1 MPSTRPTVDPVLDI
15 LEEMGYDFDELE
27 GDGYKRSIKEAMIK
41 SHPDKGGDS
50 EKFIIL
56 NEEWQKL
63 RKGGSRPT
71 GVKEKRTTIKGD
83 KLMGKDAK
91 KDTPSPI
98 TDKSKLLPG
107 KGKFSAD
114 DIPKEEGEDE
124 GEGEDDGG
132 SKVDDIIKFLNGEV
146 KQKLDEINTSVVEIK
161 DVLDTQNQLAEDR
174 DEDMRQALLDSRK
187 SKREGKLE
195 GDDKK
200 GGLKEKLLGQVTKP
214 VEGFLGKLI
223 KFVTMTFVGAVVNR
237 IMGIL
242 KDPGQLLDPI
252 KNFFNALIGLVNL
265 VIKGL
270 WLITGAPINL
280 LINGINKGTQSLLKT
295 FNKATGLLK
304 IPPIELPEIPYIPRP
319 PDIPTIPLSKTAQA
333 KNEGVAMAGG
343 GEVPEV
349 ESGMDGADGIA
360 GAPGES
366 GADGLEGLPGLGG
379 GGGGTNAITDKA
391 QTKSVGS
398 RTKDIGNLFAR
409 PFRKEKVDPRSQF
422 ASGDDQPQGF
432 SGGGF
437 VPYSNFTLGTG
448 HNVID
453 TAPGNIMGYNK
464 GGKVPGSGTGDTV
477 PAMLTPGEFVM
488 SKGAVDKIGVDN
500 LKEMNAEGGGTN
512 KPTMMKF
519 AGGGEVPT
527 IDPPSKKS
535 KLIVVGGGGSKPPGR
550 VSSSGDSGSGAPKFS
565 STDSNNITVAVIKS
579 IYNIMS

>member
-91 KDTPSPI
+91 KDAPSPI

-366 GADGLEGLPGLGG
+366 GAEGLEGLPGLGG

>member
-91 KDTPSPI
+91 KDAPSPI

-124 GEGEDDGG
+124 GEGDGG

-464 GGKVPGSGTGDTV
+464 GGKVPGKGEGDTV

-488 SKGAVDKIGVDN
+488 SKGAVDQIGVDR
-500 LKEMNAEGGGTN
+500 LKEMNAEGGGNN

>member
-1 MPSTRPTVDPVLDI
+1 MPAVERKTEHIKI
-15 LEEMGYDFDELE
+15 LQDLGYDPWEIENDDDML
-27 GDGYKRSIKEAMIK
+27 RALKEAINDLSNANPSDGRIPMLQAAV
-41 SHPDKGGDS
+41 KG
-50 EKFIIL
+50 
-56 NEEWQKL
+56 L
-63 RKGGSRPT
+63 RKPKF
-71 GVKEKRTTIKGD
+71 KEKKTTIKGD
-83 KLMGKDAK
+83 KFMGKETK
-91 KDTPSPI
+91 KDAPSPI

-124 GEGEDDGG
+124 GEGDGG

-161 DVLDTQNQLAEDR
+161 DVLSTQNQLAEDR
-174 DEDMRQALLDSRK
+174 DEDMRQALLAARK

-280 LINGINKGTQSLLKT
+280 LINGINKGTQNLLKV

-304 IPPIELPEIPYIPRP
+304 IPAIEVPEIPYIPRP

-343 GEVPEV
+343 GLVPGGAG
-349 ESGMDGADGIA
+349 ESGMDGEDGVA
-360 GAPGES
+360 GEPGES
-366 GADGLEGLPGLGG
+366 GADAIGAPGLDGASGLDGLPSEGMEGTPGMDGLDGMSASPILKG
-379 GGGGTNAITDKA
+379 MSEDNKVGQINA
-391 QTKSVGS
+391 TKM
-398 RTKDIGNLFAR
+398 
-409 PFRKEKVDPRSQF
+409 
-422 ASGDDQPQGF
+422 

-437 VPYSNFTLGTG
+437 VPYSEFTLGTG
-448 HNVID
+448 HNVIN

-464 GGKVPGSGTGDTV
+464 GGKVPGKGEGDTV

-500 LKEMNAEGGGTN
+500 LMAMNKDGGGTN
-512 KPTMMKF
+512 QPKMMKF
-519 AGGGEVPT
+519 AGGGVVPPT
-527 IDPPSKKS
+527 IDPPSSKS
-535 KLIVVGGGGSKPPGR
+535 KVIVVGGGGSKPPGR

>member
-91 KDTPSPI
+91 KDAPSPI

-304 IPPIELPEIPYIPRP
+304 IPPIEVPEIPYIPRP

-500 LKEMNAEGGGTN
+500 LKEMNGEGGGTN

>member
-91 KDTPSPI
+91 KDAPSPI

-161 DVLDTQNQLAEDR
+161 DVLATQNQLAEDR

-464 GGKVPGSGTGDTV
+464 GGKVPGSGSGDTV

>member
-91 KDTPSPI
+91 KDAPSPI

-161 DVLDTQNQLAEDR
+161 DVLATQNQLAEDR

-237 IMGIL
+237 IMCIL

-488 SKGAVDKIGVDN
+488 SKCAVDKIGVDN
-500 LKEMNAEGGGTN
+500 LKEMYAEGGGTN

>member
-91 KDTPSPI
+91 KDAPSPI

-114 DIPKEEGEDE
+114 DIPKEEREGE

-304 IPPIELPEIPYIPRP
+304 IPPIDLPEIPYIPRP
-319 PDIPTIPLSKTAQA
+319 PDIPTIPLSKTAQE

-360 GAPGES
+360 GAPGEA
-366 GADGLEGLPGLGG
+366 GADGLEGLPGIGG
-379 GGGGTNAITDKA
+379 GGGGTDAITAKA
-391 QTKSVGS
+391 TTKSLGT

-409 PFRKEKVDPRSQF
+409 PFRKEKADPRSQF

-488 SKGAVDKIGVDN
+488 SKGAVDQIGVDR

-535 KLIVVGGGGSKPPGR
+535 KVIVVGGGGSKPPGR

>member
-41 SHPDKGGDS
+41 NHPDKGGDS

-56 NEEWQKL
+56 NQEWQKL
-63 RKGGSRPT
+63 RRGGSRPT

-91 KDTPSPI
+91 KGASSPI

-124 GEGEDDGG
+124 GEGDGG

-174 DEDMRQALLDSRK
+174 DEDMRQALLDARK

-195 GDDKK
+195 GDGKEK
-200 GGLKEKLLGQVTKP
+200 GLKEKLLGQVTKP

-223 KFVTMTFVGAVVNR
+223 KFVTMTFVGSVVNR

-270 WLITGAPINL
+270 WMITGAPINL

-319 PDIPTIPLSKTAQA
+319 PDIPTIPLSKTAQE

-343 GEVPEV
+343 GLVPGDTG
-349 ESGMDGADGIA
+349 ESGMDGEDGIA
-360 GAPGES
+360 GAPGEI
-366 GADGLEGLPGLGG
+366 GADAIGAPGLDG
-379 GGGGTNAITDKA
+379 
-391 QTKSVGS
+391 
-398 RTKDIGNLFAR
+398 
-409 PFRKEKVDPRSQF
+409 
-422 ASGDDQPQGF
+422 ASGLDGLDGVSDIPIPEGKSTDNKLGQINATKM

-437 VPYSNFTLGTG
+437 VPYSEFTLGTG
-448 HNVID
+448 HNVIN

-464 GGKVPGSGTGDTV
+464 GGKVPGSGSGDTV

-500 LKEMNAEGGGTN
+500 LMAMNKDGGGTN
-512 KPTMMKF
+512 QPKMMKF
-519 AGGGEVPT
+519 AGGGVVPPT

-535 KLIVVGGGGSKPPGR
+535 KVIVVGGGGSKPPGR

-565 STDSNNITVAVIKS
+565 STDNNNITVAVIKS

>member
-63 RKGGSRPT
+63 RKGGSKPT

-83 KLMGKDAK
+83 KLMGKDGK
-91 KDTPSPI
+91 KDAPSPI

-124 GEGEDDGG
+124 GEGDGG

-146 KQKLDEINTSVVEIK
+146 KQKLDEINTSVVDIK
-161 DVLDTQNQLAEDR
+161 DVLDTQNQLADDR

-200 GGLKEKLLGQVTKP
+200 GGLKEKLLAQVTKP

-223 KFVTMTFVGAVVNR
+223 KFVTMTFVGAIVNR

-280 LINGINKGTQSLLKT
+280 LINGINKGTQGLLGA

-304 IPPIELPEIPYIPRP
+304 IPAIEVPEIPLLPKP
-319 PDIPTIPLSKTAQA
+319 PDIPKIPLSKTAQE
-333 KNEGVAMAGG
+333 KNAGVAMAGG
-343 GEVPEV
+343 GLVPGGAG
-349 ESGMDGADGIA
+349 ESGMDGEDGVA
-360 GAPGES
+360 GEPGES
-366 GADGLEGLPGLGG
+366 GADAIGAPGLDGASGLDGLPSEGMEGTPGMDGLDGMSASPIPKG
-379 GGGGTNAITDKA
+379 MSEDNKAGQTNT
-391 QTKSVGS
+391 TKM
-398 RTKDIGNLFAR
+398 
-409 PFRKEKVDPRSQF
+409 
-422 ASGDDQPQGF
+422 
-432 SGGGF
+432 SGGGL
-437 VPYSNFTLGTG
+437 VPYSAFPLGTG
-448 HNVID
+448 HNVIN

-464 GGKVPGSGTGDTV
+464 GGKVPGSGSGDTV

-500 LKEMNAEGGGTN
+500 LMSMNKDGGGTN
-512 KPTMMKF
+512 QPKMMKF
-519 AGGGEVPT
+519 AGGGVVPE

-535 KLIVVGGGGSKPPGR
+535 KMIVVGGGGSKPPAR
-550 VSSSGDSGSGAPKFS
+550 VSSSGDSGSDAPKFS
-565 STDSNNITVAVIKS
+565 STDNNNVTIAVIKS

>member
-91 KDTPSPI
+91 KDAPSPI

-124 GEGEDDGG
+124 GEGDGG

>member
-91 KDTPSPI
+91 KDAPSPI

>member
-91 KDTPSPI
+91 KDAPSPI

-252 KNFFNALIGLVNL
+252 KNFFNALIGLVNI

-270 WLITGAPINL
+270 WMITGAPINL

-565 STDSNNITVAVIKS
+565 STDNNNITVAVIKS

>member
-91 KDTPSPI
+91 KDAPSPI

-432 SGGGF
+432 SGVGF

-500 LKEMNAEGGGTN
+500 LMAMNKEGGGTN
-512 KPTMMKF
+512 QPKMMKF

>member
-91 KDTPSPI
+91 KDAPSPI

-304 IPPIELPEIPYIPRP
+304 IPPIEVPEIPYIPRP

-565 STDSNNITVAVIKS
+565 STDNNNITIAVIKS
-579 IYNIMS
+579 IYNLMS

>member
-1 MPSTRPTVDPVLDI
+1 MPAVERKTEHIKI
-15 LEEMGYDFDELE
+15 LQDLGYDPWEIENDDDML
-27 GDGYKRSIKEAMIK
+27 RALKEAINDLSNANPSDGRIPMLQAAV
-41 SHPDKGGDS
+41 KG
-50 EKFIIL
+50 
-56 NEEWQKL
+56 L
-63 RKGGSRPT
+63 RKPKF
-71 GVKEKRTTIKGD
+71 KEKKTTIKGD
-83 KLMGKDAK
+83 KFMGKETK
-91 KDTPSPI
+91 KDAPSPI
-98 TDKSKLLPG
+98 TDKSELLPG

-124 GEGEDDGG
+124 GEGDGG

-161 DVLDTQNQLAEDR
+161 DVLSTQNQLAEDR
-174 DEDMRQALLDSRK
+174 DEDMRQALLAARK

-237 IMGIL
+237 ILSIL

-280 LINGINKGTQSLLKT
+280 LINGINKGTQNLLKV

-304 IPPIELPEIPYIPRP
+304 IPAIEVPEIPYIPRP

-343 GEVPEV
+343 GLVPGGAG
-349 ESGMDGADGIA
+349 ESGMDGEDGVA
-360 GAPGES
+360 GEPGES
-366 GADGLEGLPGLGG
+366 GADAIGAPGLDGASGLDGLPSEGMEGTPGMDGLDGMSASPIPKG
-379 GGGGTNAITDKA
+379 MSEDNKVGQINA
-391 QTKSVGS
+391 TKM
-398 RTKDIGNLFAR
+398 
-409 PFRKEKVDPRSQF
+409 
-422 ASGDDQPQGF
+422 

-437 VPYSNFTLGTG
+437 VPYSEFTLGTG
-448 HNVID
+448 HNVIN

-464 GGKVPGSGTGDTV
+464 GGKVPGSGSGDTV

-500 LKEMNAEGGGTN
+500 LMAMNKDGGGTN
-512 KPTMMKF
+512 QPKMMKF
-519 AGGGEVPT
+519 AGGGVVPPT
-527 IDPPSKKS
+527 IDPPSSKS
-535 KLIVVGGGGSKPPGR
+535 KVIVVGGGGGSQAPAR

-565 STDSNNITVAVIKS
+565 STDNNNLTVAVIKS

>member
-1 MPSTRPTVDPVLDI
+1 MPAVERKTEHIKI
-15 LEEMGYDFDELE
+15 LQDLGYDPWEIENDDDML
-27 GDGYKRSIKEAMIK
+27 RALKEAINDLSNVNPSDGRIPML
-41 SHPDKGGDS
+41 HAAVKG
-50 EKFIIL
+50 
-56 NEEWQKL
+56 L
-63 RKGGSRPT
+63 RKPKF
-71 GVKEKRTTIKGD
+71 KEKKTTIKGD
-83 KLMGKDAK
+83 KFMGKETK
-91 KDTPSPI
+91 KDAPSPI

-124 GEGEDDGG
+124 GEGDGG

-161 DVLDTQNQLAEDR
+161 DVLATQNQLAEDR

-195 GDDKK
+195 GDGKEK
-200 GGLKEKLLGQVTKP
+200 GLKEKLLGQVTKP
-214 VEGFLGKLI
+214 VEGFLGKLV

-237 IMGIL
+237 ILGIL

-270 WLITGAPINL
+270 WMITGAPINL
-280 LINGINKGTQSLLKT
+280 LINGINKGTQGLLGA

-304 IPPIELPEIPYIPRP
+304 IPAIEVPEIPYIPRP

-343 GEVPEV
+343 GLVPGGAG
-349 ESGMDGADGIA
+349 ESGMDGEDGVA
-360 GAPGES
+360 GEPGES
-366 GADGLEGLPGLGG
+366 GADAIGAPGLDGASGLDGLPSEGMEGTPGMDGLDGMSASPIPKG
-379 GGGGTNAITDKA
+379 MSEDNKAGQTNT
-391 QTKSVGS
+391 TKM
-398 RTKDIGNLFAR
+398 
-409 PFRKEKVDPRSQF
+409 
-422 ASGDDQPQGF
+422 
-432 SGGGF
+432 SGGGL
-437 VPYSNFTLGTG
+437 VPYSAFPLGTG
-448 HNVID
+448 HNVIN

-464 GGKVPGSGTGDTV
+464 GGKVPGSGSGDTV

-500 LKEMNAEGGGTN
+500 LMAMNKDGGGTN
-512 KPTMMKF
+512 QPKMMKF
-519 AGGGEVPT
+519 AGGGVVPPT

-535 KLIVVGGGGSKPPGR
+535 KVVVVGGGGSKPPAR

-565 STDSNNITVAVIKS
+565 STDNNNLTVAVIKS

>member
-91 KDTPSPI
+91 KDAPSPI

-464 GGKVPGSGTGDTV
+464 GCKVTGSGTGDTV

>member
-91 KDTPSPI
+91 KDAPSPI

-453 TAPGNIMGYNK
+453 TAPGNIVGYNK
-464 GGKVPGSGTGDTV
+464 GGEVPGSGTGDTV

>member
-91 KDTPSPI
+91 KDAPSPI

-114 DIPKEEGEDE
+114 DIPKEEREGE

-146 KQKLDEINTSVVEIK
+146 KQKLDEINSSVVEIK

-304 IPPIELPEIPYIPRP
+304 IPPIDLPEIPYIPRP
-319 PDIPTIPLSKTAQA
+319 PDIPTIPLSKTAQE

-360 GAPGES
+360 GAPGEA
-366 GADGLEGLPGLGG
+366 GADGLEGLPGIGG
-379 GGGGTNAITDKA
+379 GGGGTDAITAKA
-391 QTKSVGS
+391 TTKSLGT

-409 PFRKEKVDPRSQF
+409 PFRKEKADPRSQF

-488 SKGAVDKIGVDN
+488 SKGAVDQIGVDR

-535 KLIVVGGGGSKPPGR
+535 KVIVVGGGGSKPPGR

>member
-161 DVLDTQNQLAEDR
+161 DVLATQNQLAEDR

-280 LINGINKGTQSLLKT
+280 LINGINKGTQNLLKT
-295 FNKATGLLK
+295 FNAATGLLK
-304 IPPIELPEIPYIPRP
+304 IPPIEVPEIPYIPRP

-565 STDSNNITVAVIKS
+565 STDNNNLTVAVIKS

>member
-91 KDTPSPI
+91 KDAPSPI

-535 KLIVVGGGGSKPPGR
+535 KVIVVGGGGSKPPGR